1 MQVPRA
7 LIQFSLQTQV
17 SSQNLVLKN
26 LFMQIVLTSIVFGKM
41 NFNVPLPPPYT
52 RQIWGYKK
60 ADKKYPERYKNL

>member
-1 MQVPRA
+1 
-7 LIQFSLQTQV
+7 
-17 SSQNLVLKN
+17 
-26 LFMQIVLTSIVFGKM
+26 MQIVLTSIVFGKM